1 MVVVDDTV
9 LLKWV
14 QQKQVTVPHLL
25 LKHYT
30 ELNMNETELV
40 LLIQIQ
46 RLIDNGDSF
55 PTPQTLSEQMTLS
68 IEECAEK
75 IGQLVRKRLLSIK
88 NKRDDETNMVYE
100 YCSLDPLWLQLID
113 YLETKQSENEGT
125 KTEEI
130 EGQLFQQFEQEFA
143 RPLSPI
149 EVETIS
155 MWIDQ
160 DTYTVELIQAALKEA
175 VISGKLNFRYIDRI
189 LFEWQRNGIRTVE
202 QAHAHSERFRKK
214 NTLPVNKEKR
224 QTAKQSENIPG
235 FNWLEN
241 L

>member
-1 MVVVDDTV
+1 MVA
-9 LLKWV
+9 LKWV

-25 LKHYT
+25 LEHYT
-30 ELNMNETELV
+30 RLNINETELV

-46 RLIDNGDSF
+46 RLIDSGDSF

-68 IEECAEK
+68 VEDCAEK
-75 IGQLVRKRLLSIK
+75 IGQLVRKRLLLIK
-88 NKRDDETNMVYE
+88 NSRDEETNMMYE
-100 YCSLDPLWLQLID
+100 YCSLEPLWMLLIQH
-113 YLETKQSENEGT
+113 LETKESEKHGNKAAEQ
-125 KTEEI
+125 

-160 DTYTVELIQAALKEA
+160 DTHTIALIQAALKEA

-189 LFEWQRNGIRTVE
+189 LFEWQRNGIKTVE

-214 NTLPVNKEKR
+214 TPIPTKEKERR
-224 QTAKQSENIPG
+224 QAPTQSENIPG

>member
-1 MVVVDDTV
+1 MDDTV

-75 IGQLVRKRLLSIK
+75 NWS
-88 NKRDDETNMVYE
+88 
-100 YCSLDPLWLQLID
+100 
-113 YLETKQSENEGT
+113 
-125 KTEEI
+125 
-130 EGQLFQQFEQEFA
+130 A
-143 RPLSPI
+143 RP
-149 EVETIS
+149 
-155 MWIDQ
+155 
-160 DTYTVELIQAALKEA
+160 
-175 VISGKLNFRYIDRI
+175 
-189 LFEWQRNGIRTVE
+189 
-202 QAHAHSERFRKK
+202 
-214 NTLPVNKEKR
+214 
-224 QTAKQSENIPG
+224 
-235 FNWLEN
+235 
-241 L
+241 

>member
-1 MVVVDDTV
+1 MDDTV

-55 PTPQTLSEQMTLS
+55 PTPQTLSDKRFRLKN
-68 IEECAEK
+68 ALK
-75 IGQLVRKRLLSIK
+75 KLVSSSVKRLLSIK